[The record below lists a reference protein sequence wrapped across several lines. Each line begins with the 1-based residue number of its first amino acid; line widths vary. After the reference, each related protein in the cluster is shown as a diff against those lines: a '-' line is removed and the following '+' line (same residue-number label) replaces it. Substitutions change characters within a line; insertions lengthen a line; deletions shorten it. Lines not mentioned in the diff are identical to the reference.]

1 MCSEEF
7 QCEVRV
13 PLPSAGTYFPLN
25 SFKASAPMQF
35 SQHLHENASYV
46 RPLEEGMLHLFE
58 SITEDTVTVLVIF
71 LLVVFLLP
79 FFKTTGKRG
88 LSLSGSTFNC
98 GMIFIQETTV
108 KLKPFSDHLAS
119 YIRFLR
125 KILPYQLK
133 RYLFPGG
140 QGSWGVGVRPDLF
153 WS

>member
-13 PLPSAGTYFPLN
+13 PLPSAGTYFPSN
-25 SFKASAPMQF
+25 SFKASTPMQF
-35 SQHLHENASYV
+35 SQHLHENASYI

-71 LLVVFLLP
+71 LLMVFLLP

-88 LSLSGSTFNC
+88 LSLSGSVFNC

-133 RYLFPGG
+133 RYLFPAG
-140 QGSWGVGVRPDLF
+140 QGSWGVGVGSDLF